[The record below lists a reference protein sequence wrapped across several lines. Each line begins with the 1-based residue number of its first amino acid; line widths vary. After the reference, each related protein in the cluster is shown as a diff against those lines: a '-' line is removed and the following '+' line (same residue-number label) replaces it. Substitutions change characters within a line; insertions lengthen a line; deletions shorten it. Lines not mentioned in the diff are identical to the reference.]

1 MAVPLALHCKHMLP
15 VKECDWLHNLPT
27 IRGVILQETMS
38 PRASNPAVQRRVP
51 IDPLHEPPRSRY
63 RSLADAES
71 LREFAKNLGEGIY
84 ITTPDGRILDAN
96 PAFLETFGVESL
108 GDFAGMSAYDLFVDP
123 RQRELEL
130 KLLERDGRVKEFEF
144 QIKRPDGEIRWVLD
158 TSYVVTDSETG
169 ERFFHGVL
177 VDITGRKQL
186 EGELIEMSTHDAL
199 TGCLNRRYLDQLDL
213 RFRHDPGGRWGCI
226 FVDID
231 HFKRYN
237 DDHGH
242 QAGDRVLVRMAR
254 FLMRHIRA
262 EEAVVR
268 VGGDEFVIILNG
280 ADVGRTRRVTER
292 LKNSALKSAPVPF
305 SLGWAAREAG
315 EPLVRLLDRADR
327 GLLNVRVEQRVD
339 EQRLREPAE

>member
-1 MAVPLALHCKHMLP
+1 MAP
-15 VKECDWLHNLPT
+15 E
-27 IRGVILQETMS
+27 
-38 PRASNPAVQRRVP
+38 ASR
-51 IDPLHEPPRSRY
+51 EEPRSRY
-63 RSLADAES
+63 RSLSDPES

-96 PAFLETFGVESL
+96 PAFLEMFGVSSL
-108 GDFAGMSAYDLFVDP
+108 ADFSGMSAFDLFVDP
-123 RQRELEL
+123 KQRELEL
-130 KLLERDGRVKEFEF
+130 KVLERDGRVKEFEF
-144 QIKRPDGEIRWVLD
+144 QIRRPDGEVRWVID
-158 TSYVVTDSETG
+158 TSYVVTDPQTG
-169 ERFFHGVL
+169 ERFCHGVL
-177 VDITGRKQL
+177 VDITARKRL

-199 TGCLNRRYLDQLDL
+199 TGCLNRRYLDQIDEE
-213 RFRHDPGGRWGCI
+213 FRQDPSTRWGCI

-237 DDHGH
+237 DEHGH

-254 FLMRHIRA
+254 FLMRHVRA

-268 VGGDEFVIILNG
+268 VGGDEFVIILIG
-280 ADVGRTRRVTER
+280 ADAGRARRVAER

-327 GLLNVRVEQRVD
+327 GLLNVRVEQRV
-339 EQRLREPAE
+339 EELRSRG

>member
-1 MAVPLALHCKHMLP
+1 LADRD
-15 VKECDWLHNLPT
+15 V
-27 IRGVILQETMS
+27 
-38 PRASNPAVQRRVP
+38 
-51 IDPLHEPPRSRY
+51 PRSRY
-63 RSLADAES
+63 RSLADPES

-84 ITTPDGRILDAN
+84 ITTPEGHILDAN
-96 PAFLETFGVESL
+96 PAFLETFGVQSL
-108 GDFAGMSAYDLFVDP
+108 EDFGSMSAYDLFVDP

-130 KLLERDGRVKEFEF
+130 RILERDGRVKEFEF
-144 QIKRPDGEIRWVLD
+144 QIKRPDGEVRWVLD
-158 TSYVVTDSETG
+158 TSYQVRDPETG

-177 VDITGRKQL
+177 VDITARKLL

-199 TGCLNRRYLDQLDL
+199 TGCLNRRYLDQIDMQFKTEL
-213 RFRHDPGGRWGCI
+213 GEQWGCI

-237 DDHGH
+237 DEHGH

-254 FLMRHIRA
+254 FLMRHVRA

-268 VGGDEFVIILNG
+268 VGGDEFVIILVG
-280 ADVGRTRRVTER
+280 ADAARTRRVAER

-315 EPLVRLLDRADR
+315 EPLVKLLDRADR
-327 GLLNVRVEQRVD
+327 SLLNVRVEQRV
-339 EQRLREPAE
+339 EEHRTP